1 MRMGLPLTPISLLHP
16 ITPEDEVFAMKVK
29 DEYNLPYDELC
40 WLIRDIRDTM
50 NDDYLAV
57 KKDSRFRDTYNEL
70 FASDVEIKG
79 ITINTN
85 KEDIF
90 IKADSSLFDYFL
102 TQIQKIQS
110 ELENKIDDQNHYL
123 PAWSKIN
130 ALLKTDRYISGTSLG
145 PFQKN
150 VVIGMFL
157 FHFKFYKGEQLLTQI
172 EFKTKQDNGELLGYD
187 SYKHYL
193 AEKAERCLKKFSF
206 DPNI

>member
-1 MRMGLPLTPISLLHP
+1 MKAGMPLTPISLLHP
-16 ITPEDEVFAMKVK
+16 ITSEDENFAMKVK

-40 WLIRDIRDTM
+40 WLIRDVRDTL
-50 NDDYLAV
+50 NDDWSAV
-57 KKDSRFRDTYNEL
+57 KKDSMFRDTYNKL

-85 KEDIF
+85 KENIF
-90 IKADSSLFDYFL
+90 ISSDTSLFDYFL
-102 TQIQKIQS
+102 IQIKKIHS
-110 ELENKIDDQNHYL
+110 KIENAIDDQDHYL
-123 PAWSKIN
+123 PAWSKIR
-130 ALLKTDRYISGTSLG
+130 ALLKTDCYISGTSLG

-157 FHFKFYKGEQLLTQI
+157 FHFRLDKGKPLLSQL
-172 EFKTKQDNGELLGYD
+172 EFKSKQEKGELLGYD

-193 AEKAERCLKKFSF
+193 AEKAQRCFEKFSF

>member
-1 MRMGLPLTPISLLHP
+1 MKAGMPLTPISLLHP
-16 ITPEDEVFAMKVK
+16 ITSEDEDFAMKVY
-29 DEYNLPYDELC
+29 DEYSLPYDELC
-40 WLIRDIRDTM
+40 WLIRDIRDTL
-50 NDDYLAV
+50 NDGFSAF

-90 IKADSSLFDYFL
+90 IKTDSSLFDYFL
-102 TQIQKIQS
+102 NQIQKIHS
-110 ELENKIDDQNHYL
+110 EIEKKIDDQDHYL

-130 ALLKTDRYISGTSLG
+130 ALLKTDFYISDTSLG

-157 FHFKFYKGEQLLTQI
+157 FHFRLDRGKPLLSQLEFKSKQEKGE
-172 EFKTKQDNGELLGYD
+172 FLGYD

-193 AEKAERCLKKFSF
+193 AEAAERRLEKFSF